1 MALSLPAAELAS
13 TLIASVLYGI
23 YLVTFG
29 ITARVLLTTGGS
41 GRWRHRSEINWIVV
55 TVAAVMFV
63 NATLDLS
70 INMNTLV
77 EAFVVY
83 TGPGGAEHV
92 FGHPSNWQN
101 ITESYCVFSQSL
113 LGDALLI
120 YRCWYLWSKSW
131 LVIALPMCAWLAN
144 LACTILIL
152 VLQSQLDEGQV
163 NSGKMVTFGLV
174 FFSLTICMNI
184 FATSFIILRIW
195 RVEKE
200 NKKFRLRGDSAHSQ
214 PPSVLSRAMRN
225 IVESGMIYTVASIIE
240 LAAFSSGSTLNY
252 PASGFVSQ
260 EFHSIGITFNLI
272 IIRGVRGARED
283 ATIASTAVRFRSA
296 ATINN
301 VTSTGVGLG
310 DKNDTTDNKTD
321 VFVLSALQTNSD
333 SVVSAGAV

>member
-1 MALSLPAAELAS
+1 MALSLPAAELAL
-13 TLIASVLYGI
+13 TFIASVMYGI
-23 YLVTFG
+23 YLVTLG
-29 ITARVLLTTGGS
+29 IAARVLLTKDDS
-41 GRWRHRSEINWIVV
+41 ERWRQRSEINWIVV
-55 TVAAVMFV
+55 AVAAVMFV

-70 INMNTLV
+70 LNMNLFV
-77 EAFVVY
+77 GAFLLY

-92 FGHPSNWQN
+92 FAHASSWSNV
-101 ITESYCVFSQSL
+101 TESYCVFTQSL
-113 LGDALLI
+113 LGDGLLI

-131 LVIALPMCAWLAN
+131 LVIALPVCAWLAN

-225 IVESGMIYTVASIIE
+225 IVESGMIYTVASIVE

-252 PASGFVSQ
+252 PVSALVSQ

-272 IIRGVRGARED
+272 IIRGLRGARED
-283 ATIASTAVRFRSA
+283 AMIASAAIHFRTV
-296 ATINN
+296 ATGNN
-301 VTSTGVGLG
+301 MTSTGAGPG
-310 DKNDTTDNKTD
+310 DKNDTMDNKTD
-321 VFVLSALQTNSD
+321 VFVLSALQTNLD
-333 SVVSAGAV
+333 SIVSAGAV